1 MSDFLFIEIVSTLL
15 PLFTI
20 ISGKNVVD
28 DGGYGYG
35 AGLGSVGG
43 LYSYPLNTEK

>member
-1 MSDFLFIEIVSTLL
+1 MNGIEILLVEIVSTLLFL

-43 LYSYPLNTEK
+43 L